1 MKNNLFRKF
10 LAVFLTGTM
19 LAGVGCKDYDDD
31 IDKINNRLDGM
42 DVTVADLKTQI
53 DNVKSSIPTL
63 DDLNKKVADLT
74 EGLSG
79 VQSGIASINKNIE
92 SLQKAQENLAKLK
105 SELEAY
111 VDEQIKSSEKTL
123 RNELATKEAV
133 SKVEKAVEALKAD
146 YDEQLRK
153 IDQRIAKLEGADAP
167 KDFTGDIQA
176 LKDRLDKL
184 DATDGEVAKIKESIA
199 ALEGIDCITKA
210 NLAEE
215 INKLTT
221 APSWLGD
228 AVTKAIQAYQFPYA
242 TAAEATDAT
251 IKSLLEKM
259 GYANADYKE
268 SLIDLI
274 RKNSFSSSDLDGAIA
289 AYESTVKPLIEAL
302 AARTFELEGRIQSMV
317 WVPASLD
324 EANGGIRFETSQFIT
339 LKGAKNNE
347 KTIALGTQKA
357 PEATIRM
364 RVSPAA
370 AVAKIE
376 KAYKND
382 KTVVHIVA
390 EPIKVTRAAAAAP
403 AFEVTNVVFDAEN
416 GTFTVTASTD
426 YKFGSVENET
436 LAIAVNVTIA
446 NENKVGEGDTAT
458 AAQGIDFTSAFIGT
472 YADKAALTVNNF
484 AIVYTNDKGE
494 LTEYD
499 GKAAYATELQYN
511 KEGEKVTFFDGF
523 AVYYK
528 TDDKKAPYARLDT
541 MWSGA
546 LASKLI
552 VPDAKK
558 GVATVNPKTN
568 EKSYELKNVSAM
580 ILSGKSAT
588 ALINDVITSDKFSF
602 SLADAADAAY
612 TLPIL
617 SNATQTVRITAVNT
631 NVETAAAALA
641 WNYAAATGSKEYAA
655 EGIVL
660 NPVLKGEVYN
670 QIKGK
675 TATVTVLNA
684 KGAAVADL
692 TAAIS
697 LPSSPDKASMTD
709 TQKADLR
716 LTDAKNLLKAA
727 GSYTVR
733 AEYTLDD
740 LTTVTILIPVNVTGM
755 PAITDQSVTKNDI
768 VIKDGVNDYPV
779 AEQVAALY
787 WNESAMKA
795 AFGSKADFVKAI
807 EAATFAAT
815 PDKQG
820 SVLKLDGAAGEKNM
834 LVTVGAKAEKNTPY
848 TLTATFKAA
857 WGLDVKF
864 TAHVTVKY
872 PTVALTQGMSY
883 HNGAPIVHAQ
893 IEGDYFNITNM
904 PLNGVYDY
912 TGNEPG
918 VTVKFVIKDKE
929 AEKAGAKVENNELT
943 WGNWSKRTIA
953 MEAVVM
959 LGSDYQLSADGEY
972 PFTATLA
979 DPVAEKIDV
988 AAKTLYASNTAADG
1002 VMLAEL
1008 LTLKAMNDANI
1019 FDKKAADGLDAALKA
1034 ALCIN
1039 HLGKDVEPVAYT
1051 LAKGVTL
1058 PAGVT
1063 FDPKSGL
1070 ITVEK
1075 IEGTIPTDT
1084 ATLKFDVTY
1093 NYWFGQRT
1101 AQVTVLV
1108 KPESEK
1114 PAPEPE
1120 PKPEA

>member
-31 IDKINNRLDGM
+31 IDSINKRLDGM
-42 DVTVADLKTQI
+42 DVTVADLETQVN
-53 DNVKSSIPTL
+53 NVKSSIPTL
-63 DDLNKKVADLT
+63 DELNKKVATLT

-79 VQSGIASINKNIE
+79 VQSDITSINKNIK
-92 SLQKAQENLAKLK
+92 SLQEAQENLAKLK

-146 YDEQLRK
+146 YDKQLSD
-153 IDQRIAKLEGADAP
+153 INQRIAKLEGADAP

-184 DATDGEVAKIKESIA
+184 DGTNGEVKALKDRLA
-199 ALEGIDCITKA
+199 ALEDIDCITTA

-228 AVTKAIQAYQFPYA
+228 AITTAIAAYQFPYA
-242 TAAEATDAT
+242 TATEATDAT

-259 GYANADYKE
+259 GYANQDYKE
-268 SLIDLI
+268 SLVDLI
-274 RKNSFSSSDLDGAIA
+274 QKNSFSSSDLDSAIA

-317 WVPASLD
+317 WIPSSLA
-324 EANGGIRFETSQFIT
+324 EANEGILFETSQFIT
-339 LKGAKNNE
+339 LKDAKNKE
-347 KTIALGTQKA
+347 KTIALGTQKT

-376 KAYKND
+376 KAWKND
-382 KTVVHIVA
+382 KQVVRIVA
-390 EPIKVTRAAAAAP
+390 EPIKMTRAAAVAP
-403 AFEVTNVVFDAEN
+403 AFEITNVVFDTEN

-446 NENKVGEGDTAT
+446 NGNTIGEGETAT
-458 AAQGIDFTSAFIGT
+458 AAQGIDFTSAYIGCT
-472 YADKAALTVNNF
+472 YADKAALTDADFVV
-484 AIVYTNDKGE
+484 AYTNDKGE

-499 GKAAYATELQYN
+499 GAAAYATELQYN

-528 TDDKKAPYARLDT
+528 TGDKKAPYARLDT

-552 VPDAKK
+552 APDAKK

-588 ALINDVITSDKFSF
+588 SLINDVISSDKFSF
-602 SLADAADAAY
+602 LLSDAADAAY

-617 SNATQTVRITAVNT
+617 SGDNVKQTVRITAVNT
-631 NVETAAAALA
+631 NVETAAAAVA
-641 WNYAAATGSKEYAA
+641 WNYATVTGSKEYAA
-655 EGIVL
+655 TGIVL

-670 QIKGK
+670 QIKNK
-675 TATVTVLNA
+675 TATVTVLND
-684 KGAAVADL
+684 KNAAVADL
-692 TAAIS
+692 AAAIS
-697 LPSSPDKASMTD
+697 LPSSPDNASMTD

-755 PAITDQSVTKNDI
+755 PAIADQSVTRNDI

-779 AEQVAALY
+779 AEKVAALY

-815 PDKQG
+815 ADKQG

-834 LVTVGAKAEKNTPY
+834 LVTVGSKAEKNTPY

-864 TAHVTVKY
+864 TANVTVKY
-872 PTVALTQGMSY
+872 PTVALTQGLSY
-883 HNGAPIVHAQ
+883 NNGAPIVDAQ
-893 IEGDYFNITNM
+893 IAGSSFNITG
-904 PLNGVYDY
+904 LQLKDVYAY

-918 VTVKFVIKDKE
+918 VTVKFVIKDKD
-929 AEKAGAKVENNELT
+929 AEKAGAKVESDGLT
-943 WGNWSKRTIA
+943 WGNWTKRTIA

-959 LGSDYQLSADGEY
+959 LGSDYQLSADGQY
-972 PFTATLA
+972 PFTATLK
-979 DPVAEKIDV
+979 DPVAKKIDV
-988 AAKTLYASNTAADG
+988 AAKTLYASNTAADR

-1019 FDKKAADGLDAALKA
+1019 FDGNGSDGLNAALKA

-1039 HLGKDVEPVAYT
+1039 LGKDVKPVVYT
-1051 LAKGVTL
+1051 LAAGVTL

-1063 FDPKSGL
+1063 FDPQSGL

-1120 PKPEA
+1120 A